1 MTDNSSNDA
10 DTGEKHAWVRR
21 LVTECQSP
29 LIRYARSI
37 VRDEHIACDLVQ
49 ETFLRLCQQSSSE
62 LADREAAWL
71 FRVCHNLAVNR
82 YRKERRM
89 TIGNALT
96 ESASDKSASN
106 KSIRDN
112 LSRSQ
117 ADPAKAMAASEDCDQ
132 VDRLIN
138 ELPENQQ
145 KVIRLKFY
153 SGLKYRQISQATG
166 LSEGNVGFLLHKA
179 LGKLREQMRLSGSS
193 LP

>member
-1 MTDNSSNDA
+1 MTEISHSNMCSDQDA
-10 DTGEKHAWVRR
+10 GKKHAWVRR
-21 LVTECQSP
+21 LVHEHQSP

-37 VRDEHIACDLVQ
+37 VQDEHIASDLVQ
-49 ETFLRLCQQSSSE
+49 ESYLRLCQQSP
-62 LADREAAWL
+62 ADLEGGEAAWL

-117 ADPAKAMAASEDCDQ
+117 ADPSQGDGGKR
-132 VDRLIN
+132 RL
-138 ELPENQQ
+138 
-145 KVIRLKFY
+145 R
-153 SGLKYRQISQATG
+153 
-166 LSEGNVGFLLHKA
+166 
-179 LGKLREQMRLSGSS
+179 SS
-193 LP
+193 RPPD